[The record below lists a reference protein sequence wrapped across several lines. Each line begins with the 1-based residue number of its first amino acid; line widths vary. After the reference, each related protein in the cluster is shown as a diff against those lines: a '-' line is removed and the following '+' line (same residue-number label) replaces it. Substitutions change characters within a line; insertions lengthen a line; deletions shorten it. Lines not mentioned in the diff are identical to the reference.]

1 MFEAVGVQTSVASP
15 NAEDEKN
22 SRTVRQAAGK
32 ADNKAIEAWSKGNM
46 VFRPLRNWDQHKLV
60 EITFFLSVSNP
71 GLFTALLPLEA
82 LLKSSSALVAVNT
95 GMFPIG
101 KS

>member
-1 MFEAVGVQTSVASP
+1 MFEPVGVQTSVASP

-32 ADNKAIEAWSKGNM
+32 ADKRAIEAWSKGNM
-46 VFRPLRNWDQHKLV
+46 VLRPLRNWDQHKLV
-60 EITFFLSVSNP
+60 EITFFWVFLIP
-71 GLFTALLPLEA
+71 ALFTALLPLEA

-95 GMFPIG
+95 GMFPIE